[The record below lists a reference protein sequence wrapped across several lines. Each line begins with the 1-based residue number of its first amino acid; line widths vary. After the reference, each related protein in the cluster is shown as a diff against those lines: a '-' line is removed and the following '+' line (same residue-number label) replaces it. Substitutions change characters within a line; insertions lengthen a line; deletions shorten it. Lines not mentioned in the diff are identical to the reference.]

1 MYDWACKYHVNFNNC
16 VLQAILPSWNLQEIF
31 QTWTYLVSFLQR
43 SGIMGQLESQ
53 RCCNFL
59 NPGCWGYFPRSLSFI
74 KPWWNIPIQQK
85 KNIYSVFDK
94 ILLTDQEKKIV
105 RKHEADKDAQKV
117 YAKLS
122 TLAVKHTKDLLNSS
136 ELLTYITPARLG
148 NGYYTSTTGSFII
161 NFNDQNRIY
170 ETLVDISD
178 HLSGVQKRTMLEN
191 IVGPIPYLK
200 YAKNQS
206 DQSKKM

>member
-1 MYDWACKYHVNFNNC
+1 MFSKPYSPVETFRRYFKHEPTLFPSFKDQALWDNWNHNAVATSWTQDVEDIFHEAYLSSNPDEISLFNKKKY
-16 VLQAILPSWNLQEIF
+16 
-31 QTWTYLVSFLQR
+31 
-43 SGIMGQLESQ
+43 
-53 RCCNFL
+53 
-59 NPGCWGYFPRSLSFI
+59 
-74 KPWWNIPIQQK
+74 
-85 KNIYSVFDK
+85 IYSVFDK